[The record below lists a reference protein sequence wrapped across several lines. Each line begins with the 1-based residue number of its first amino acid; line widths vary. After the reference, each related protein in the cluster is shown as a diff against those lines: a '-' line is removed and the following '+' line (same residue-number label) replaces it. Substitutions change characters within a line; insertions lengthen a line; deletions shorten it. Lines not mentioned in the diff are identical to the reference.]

1 MSEISQNA
9 ERVKKYRM
17 RKAAVEKLT
26 AGKLAAEKHT
36 VGKLTAVSA
45 EETLWKCIV
54 MFQGYTFHTVSGLT
68 FTYSLKVGRDG
79 EFTKELFI
87 DRRENSKSLSW
98 SSIRIAFERVMEKTA
113 ENPDTVFSRPKAI
126 GDIRGISY
134 IYSLLWRFGVIT
146 VPEEAEKKLR
156 GE

>member
-1 MSEISQNA
+1 
-9 ERVKKYRM
+9 
-17 RKAAVEKLT
+17 
-26 AGKLAAEKHT
+26 
-36 VGKLTAVSA
+36 
-45 EETLWKCIV
+45 
-54 MFQGYTFHTVSGLT
+54 MFQGYTFHTVSGLP
-68 FTYSLKVGRDG
+68 FTYRLKVGRDG

-98 SSIRIAFERVMEKTA
+98 SPVRIAFERAVEKQG
-113 ENPDTVFSRPKAI
+113 TVLDRPKAI

-134 IYSLLWRFGVIT
+134 IYSLLWRFRVIT